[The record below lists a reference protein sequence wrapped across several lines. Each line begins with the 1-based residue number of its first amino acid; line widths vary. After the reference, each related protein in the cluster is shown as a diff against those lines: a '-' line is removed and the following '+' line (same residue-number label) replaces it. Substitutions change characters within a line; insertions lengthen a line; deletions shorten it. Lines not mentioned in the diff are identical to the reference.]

1 MTSSHPRRG
10 VRFAFGLAAAVLVA
24 ACGSDDAAGPAT
36 TAPATT
42 SPAATATQPATTTEP
57 AATTAPEVPP
67 STVDG
72 IDPMD
77 GASTDPV
84 TVPATNTETAL
95 LTDVRAARHEGY
107 DRVVFAFKNA
117 LPGYDVRYIDRPVT
131 ADGSGDEVTVDGA
144 HVVQVRM
151 ESALDADLE
160 QEGAPPTYTGPT
172 RFSPGTPEV
181 VELVRTG
188 GFEGVLT
195 WVVGLNDRVDFRVLT
210 LTDPPR
216 LVVDFRNH

>member
-1 MTSSHPRRG
+1 MLRHATTGHAGAYTRG
-10 VRFAFGLAAAVLVA
+10 VRRRLGSLLLLTAVALLLGG
-24 ACGSDDAAGPAT
+24 CGTNDD
-36 TAPATT
+36 
-42 SPAATATQPATTTEP
+42 EP
-57 AATTAPEVPP
+57 AATTQATTGTQTE
-67 STVDG
+67 TVDG

-77 GASTDPV
+77 DASTDPV

-107 DRVVFAFKNA
+107 DRVVFEFGNV
-117 LPGYDVRYIDRPVT
+117 LPGYDVRYVEKPVHQ
-131 ADGSGDEVTVDGA
+131 DGSGLVVPVAGTY
-144 HVVQVRM
+144 VVQVRM
-151 ESALDADLE
+151 ENALDADLT
-160 QEGAPPTYTGPT
+160 QESAPLTYTGPQ

-188 GFEGVLT
+188 GFEAVLT

-210 LTDPPR
+210 LQGPPR